1 MTLLLL
7 VNIHFNN
14 DQLKYIQ
21 MYMTV
26 VEFQETDEIKY
37 LEQYL
42 RDIYIEIN
50 KMNGGSVANYIPQ
63 LAKVN
68 PDLFAISVCTVN
80 GELINIGDHDID
92 FCLQSCSKPLSY
104 CIAHE
109 TMGSDYVHSRV
120 GYEPSGQ
127 SFNAFVLNKK
137 GLPHNPMINA
147 GAIMVSSLIGREME
161 PSDRF
166 ELVKEYYNR
175 MCGNIGNI
183 GFDNSVFLSEQHHA
197 DRNIS
202 LAYHMRENNSFKFAI
217 TPNEIQD
224 SLNLYFQ
231 SCSILINSKMGSII
245 ASTLAN
251 GGVCPITSERVF
263 NLDTVRDCLTL
274 MYGCG
279 MYDYSGEFAF
289 QVGLPA
295 KSGVSGCILL
305 VIPNKMGICI
315 WSPPLD
321 EQGNS
326 VRGIEV
332 CKRIA
337 KHLKMHIFHNIF
349 DMNEDSNITS
359 PTKCKEEK
367 EEVLIQKLISYSAR
381 GELENIKSLRG
392 KIDFNVTDYDKR
404 TALHLSASEGHMN
417 IVKYLVDEI
426 HVNINVKDRWGNTP
440 ISEANQKDSSSH
452 IEIMDFLRKTNAV
465 LVLQKM
471 IKLRRK
477 CGKLRKEVLIVE
489 QLEEE

>member
-1 MTLLLL
+1 M
-7 VNIHFNN
+7 NN
-14 DQLKYIQ
+14 DLNFEKFIN
-21 MYMTV
+21 
-26 VEFQETDEIKY
+26 EIY
-37 LEQYL
+37 S
-42 RDIYIEIN
+42 EIHKN
-50 KMNGGSVANYIPQ
+50 KSGSLADYIPQ

-68 PDLFAISVCTVN
+68 PDLFAISVCN
-80 GELINIGDHDID
+80 IKGEIINVGDFNID

-109 TMGSDYVHSRV
+109 LLGKDYVHDRV

-137 GLPHNPMINA
+137 GLPHNPMINS
-147 GAIMVSSLIGREME
+147 GAIMVSSLIARNQE

-166 ELVKEYYNR
+166 ELVKEYYNK

-202 LAYHMRENNSFKFAI
+202 LAYHMRENNSFKFPI

-231 SCSILINSKMGSII
+231 SCSITINSRMGAVI

-251 GGVCPITSERVF
+251 GGVCPITSERIF
-263 NLDTVRDCLTL
+263 SLETVKDCLTL

-289 QVGLPA
+289 QIGLPA
-295 KSGVSGCILL
+295 KSGVSGCIFL
-305 VIPNKMGICI
+305 VIPGEMGICI

-326 VRGIEV
+326 VRGIDV
-332 CKRIA
+332 CKKIT
-337 KHLKMHIFHNIF
+337 KHFNFHIFNNIF
-349 DMNEDSNITS
+349 HFKDDISLS
-359 PTKCKEEK
+359 PIKCNDK
-367 EEVLIQKLISYSAR
+367 EVLIQKLISFASR
-381 GELENIKSLRG
+381 GDLDSIILLDG

-404 TALHLSASEGHMN
+404 TALHLAASEGHLDV
-417 IVKYLVDEI
+417 VKYLVNEKN
-426 HVNINVKDRWGNTP
+426 VNIKIKDRWGNTP
-440 ISEANQKDSSSH
+440 LSEALKGEEDIHNDIVQLLKN
-452 IEIMDFLRKTNAV
+452 KNAYS
-465 LVLQKM
+465 LLEN
-471 IKLRRK
+471 
-477 CGKLRKEVLIVE
+477 KLRKKNLSN
-489 QLEEE
+489 